1 MHGPVMHTPSAARM
15 PHASLP
21 QAHSML
27 ALSTATT
34 AQFGKCFRG
43 QWRGLKVAV
52 KVMVLPAHM
61 SGREKRERMIVF
73 EAGIS
78 SEMSHPNV
86 VQVCRG
92 ERGNGRVGPCCSAP
106 PPFFFFCQNFGQ
118 CNAPDRAYSSILS
131 ICRHTP
137 TALSLRESHR
147 SIRRAPLSLA
157 LLYSWGRCDVMS

>member
-1 MHGPVMHTPSAARM
+1 MALWCICSAPLGR
-15 PHASLP
+15 PNLSLP

-27 ALSTATT
+27 APSSLFTAT

-61 SGREKRERMIVF
+61 SGREKRERMIVL

-86 VQVCRG
+86 VQV
-92 ERGNGRVGPCCSAP
+92 
-106 PPFFFFCQNFGQ
+106 
-118 CNAPDRAYSSILS
+118 
-131 ICRHTP
+131 
-137 TALSLRESHR
+137 
-147 SIRRAPLSLA
+147 
-157 LLYSWGRCDVMS
+157 